1 MAAATA
7 TGVLLGIRFAVAAA
21 WVVAA
26 FCLAM
31 ACLGAGSVSRLR
43 DERGSST
50 AVVGVLVFSTLL
62 ASGGAAAAMRA
73 TAVSDGVL
81 LSGARQPA
89 RVEVTA
95 TVAEEP
101 HQVRY
106 GGQWVV
112 LTVNEVHRNGRTY
125 RTRER
130 AGMIVPRGRLPPSQP
145 SGGSPTADTTRPSDP
160 AAVPGPSGPTG
171 SPRSSGSGS
180 PRGGVEGRLAVGER
194 LRVRASV
201 GEARWSDSLGR
212 QPPVVLRNPIIEG
225 RAPPGGAALRISER
239 VRDAARSRALASLT
253 PERAGLLI
261 GMALGD
267 TSLLP
272 AELERDFRAAGLTHL
287 MAVSGANLA
296 VVLAAGL
303 WLAGAAGV
311 GRRGLAVV
319 GILLVVVLA
328 VVTRWEPSVLRAGVM
343 AGLVLLGVATG
354 RGPGG
359 RRALSLAVVVAAAG
373 RPESRGALGFR
384 ALGGGHCRR
393 ALARPGH
400 RQRTAGPGPGAHQKR
415 ESE

>member
-26 FCLAM
+26 FCLTM

-43 DERGSST
+43 DESGSST

-73 TAVSDGVL
+73 TAVSDGIL

-145 SGGSPTADTTRPSDP
+145 SGGTPTANPIRPSDP
-160 AAVPGPSGPTG
+160 ATLPGPSGSAGAPG
-171 SPRSSGSGS
+171 PLRSAQLQGPR
-180 PRGGVEGRLAVGER
+180 GRLA
-194 LRVRASV
+194 
-201 GEARWSDSLGR
+201 
-212 QPPVVLRNPIIEG
+212 
-225 RAPPGGAALRISER
+225 
-239 VRDAARSRALASLT
+239 
-253 PERAGLLI
+253 
-261 GMALGD
+261 
-267 TSLLP
+267 LP
-272 AELERDFRAAGLTHL
+272 DPLCL
-287 MAVSGANLA
+287 
-296 VVLAAGL
+296 
-303 WLAGAAGV
+303 
-311 GRRGLAVV
+311 
-319 GILLVVVLA
+319 
-328 VVTRWEPSVLRAGVM
+328 
-343 AGLVLLGVATG
+343 
-354 RGPGG
+354 
-359 RRALSLAVVVAAAG
+359 
-373 RPESRGALGFR
+373 
-384 ALGGGHCRR
+384 
-393 ALARPGH
+393 
-400 RQRTAGPGPGAHQKR
+400 
-415 ESE
+415 